1 MNDETKPQQSG
12 NNHTPLNTSPM
23 KNNDYVKWFR
33 HSSPYINA
41 HRGKTFVI
49 MFEGDAI
56 AHDNFNNVIQDI
68 ALLNSLGVQLVLV
81 HGARPQ
87 IDAVLKTLSIKSDFH
102 NGFRITDGAA
112 LNAVKAAIGMVKSD
126 IESLLSVG
134 VPGSPMHG
142 SRIRVIS
149 GNFVTAKPKGVI
161 DGIDFQ
167 HTGEVRRIEHQA
179 ISELLQ
185 QRNIVLLSCAGY
197 SPSGEMFN
205 LAVED
210 VAQQA
215 AIALRADKLLILG
228 KDAGLTDASN
238 NIIRQLTSTQLQELL
253 PELKNDALTHAEAAL
268 NAVKQGVPRAQLLS
282 YAEDGALLQELFTRE
297 GDGTLIS
304 QEAYD
309 QLRAA
314 NIDDVAGILQLLKP
328 LEDQGVLVRRSR
340 ELLETEIQRFYV
352 IERDG
357 LITACAALYP
367 YSDKQAELACVA
379 VHSDYRGGNR
389 GQRLLEQIEQ
399 QARRRHY
406 QQLFVLTTRTAHW
419 FVEQGFV
426 AGDVSEL
433 PQEKQQAYN
442 LQRNSK
448 VFFKTL

>member
-1 MNDETKPQQSG
+1 MSDQKAAPYDTSNAL
-12 NNHTPLNTSPM
+12 NNS
-23 KNNDYVKWFR
+23 DYVKWFR

-56 AHDNFNNVIQDI
+56 AHANFTHVIQDI

-87 IDAVLKTLSIKSDFH
+87 IDAVLTTLSIKSDFH
-102 NGFRITDGAA
+102 QGFRITDGSA
-112 LNAVKAAIGMVKSD
+112 LNAVKAAVGMVKSD

-134 VPGSPMHG
+134 IPGSAMHG
-142 SRIRVIS
+142 ARIRVVS

-161 DGIDFQ
+161 DGVDFQ

-179 ISELLQ
+179 IRELLQ

-205 LAVED
+205 LTVED

-215 AIALRADKLLILG
+215 AISLRADKLLILG
-228 KDAGLTDASN
+228 KDSGLTDEHGHT
-238 NIIRQLTSTQLQELL
+238 IQQLTSTQLQQLL
-253 PELKNDALTHAEAAL
+253 PELQGDALTQADAAL
-268 NAVKQGVPRAQLLS
+268 NAVKHGVPRAQLLS
-282 YAEDGALLQELFTRE
+282 YCEDGALLQELFTRE
-297 GDGTLIS
+297 GKGTLIS

-340 ELLETEIQRFYV
+340 ELLETEIHRFYV

-367 YSDKQAELACVA
+367 YSDEQAELACVA
-379 VHSDYRGGNR
+379 VHSDYRGSNR

-399 QARRRHY
+399 EARRRQY

-419 FVEQGFV
+419 FIEQGFV
-426 AGDVSEL
+426 AGEVAAL